1 MLPKLT
7 PQDLELTLEQQFLLV
22 QYTQL
27 VNEIPPEEL
36 RIALLEIARQL
47 MVKDNVIRLMVKE
60 NGIRSLMRAGF

>member
-27 VNEIPPEEL
+27 VNEISPEEL
-36 RIALLEIARQL
+36 RIALLEITRQL
-47 MVKDNVIRLMVKE
+47 MVKENVIRSLVRV
-60 NGIRSLMRAGF
+60 GI